1 MFDKLLETVC
11 LKISTVRSM
20 IKINDRLRKIVFQD
34 SSDIKQLKE
43 NPEFAALIEV
53 ISSQPEWRI
62 YDREWRIYDRSAVVT
77 RLYAIYERFVEDLI
91 SDWLRLMPDL
101 VPRYSDLGKKIQNT
115 HRQGIGRLLI
125 DIKKNRF
132 KHLSVEKVVQ
142 GLSSGITDTGKYE
155 LLPDAFLLHQQNLRK
170 EVLETVFK
178 NAGIDEAWKW
188 VINHKEIKYFVE
200 EVRGSQNTAEGELK
214 QLVDYRNKA
223 AHGSTDEI
231 LGTQEL
237 LDLGD
242 FVEALCKSLADLVTY
257 NIILRQS
264 DRGLVREIGK
274 ITEWFNK
281 PQAGV
286 AKVKE
291 VTLTV
296 EERVF
301 LVLVNN
307 KLSYGYSAKIES
319 IKLNDNF
326 QDRVEITSEEEV
338 GLKFDR
344 DARKGLTIYVTK
356 SNPVD

>member
-1 MFDKLLETVC
+1 MFDKLIETVC

-20 IKINDRLRKIVFQD
+20 IKINDRLRKIVSQD
-34 SSDIKQLKE
+34 SSDIKELKE
-43 NPEFAALIEV
+43 NPEFAALIEE
-53 ISSQPEWRI
+53 IPNK
-62 YDREWRIYDRSAVVT
+62 DEWRIYDRSAVVT

-91 SDWLRLMPDL
+91 SDWLRLMPEL
-101 VPRYSDLGKKIQNT
+101 VPRYSDLGEKIQNT
-115 HRQGIGRLLI
+115 HREGIGRLLI

-132 KHLSVEKVVQ
+132 QHLSVEKVVQ
-142 GLSSGITDTGKYE
+142 GLSCGITDTGKYE
-155 LLPDAFLLHQQNLRK
+155 LLPDAFLLHEQNLRK
-170 EVLETVFK
+170 EVLETVLK

-257 NIILRQS
+257 NIILRQI

-274 ITEWFNK
+274 ITEWFKK

-286 AKVKE
+286 AQVKE

-301 LVLVNN
+301 LVLFNDE
-307 KLSYGYSAKIES
+307 LSYCYAAKVES
-319 IKLNDNF
+319 IQLNDISHNH
-326 QDRVEITSEEEV
+326 VEITSEEEV

-344 DARKGLTIYVTK
+344 DARIGLTIYVT
-356 SNPVD
+356 SSDRVD

>member
-1 MFDKLLETVC
+1 MFEDLLQKVSV
-11 LKISTVRSM
+11 KISTVRGIIETSH
-20 IKINDRLRKIVFQD
+20 RLRRIVFRD
-34 SSDIKQLKE
+34 SLNKQKLAE

-53 ISSQPEWRI
+53 IPSEEEW
-62 YDREWRIYDRSAVVT
+62 EIYDRSAVVT

-91 SDWLRLMPDL
+91 SDWLRRMPDL
-101 VPRYSDLGKKIQNT
+101 VPRYSDLGEKIQNT
-115 HRQGIGRLLI
+115 HREGIGRLLI

-132 KHLSVEKVVQ
+132 QHLSVEKVVQ
-142 GLSSGITDTGKYE
+142 GLSCGITDTGKYE
-155 LLPDAFLLHQQNLRK
+155 LLPDAFLLHEQNLRK
-170 EVLETVFK
+170 EVLETVLK

-200 EVRGSQNTAEGELK
+200 ELRGNQNTAEGELK

-242 FVEALCKSLADLVTY
+242 FVEALCNSLADLVTY
-257 NIILRQS
+257 NIILLQS
-264 DRGLVREIGK
+264 HRGLVREIGK
-274 ITEWFNK
+274 ITEWFKK

-301 LVLVNN
+301 LVLVNDE
-307 KLSYGYSAKIES
+307 LSYCYAAKIES
-319 IKLNDNF
+319 IQLNDISHN
-326 QDRVEITSEEEV
+326 QVEITSEAEV

-344 DARKGLTIYVTK
+344 DARIGLTIYVTK
-356 SNPVD
+356 SNQVD

>member
-1 MFDKLLETVC
+1 MFDELIETVC

-20 IKINDRLRKIVFQD
+20 IKTNDRLREIVFQD
-34 SSDIKQLKE
+34 SSDIKELKE

-53 ISSQPEWRI
+53 IPSKQ
-62 YDREWRIYDRSAVVT
+62 EWRIYDRSAVVT

-91 SDWLRLMPDL
+91 SDWLRRMPDL
-101 VPRYSDLGKKIQNT
+101 VPRYSDLGQTVQNT
-115 HRQGIGRLLI
+115 HQEGIGRLLI

-132 KHLSVEKVVQ
+132 QHLSVEKVVQ
-142 GLSSGITDTGKYE
+142 GLSCGITDTGKYE
-155 LLPDAFLLHQQNLRK
+155 LLPDAFLLHEQNLRK
-170 EVLETVFK
+170 EVLETVLK

-257 NIILRQS
+257 NIILLQS
-264 DRGLVREIGK
+264 NRGLVREIGE
-274 ITEWFNK
+274 ITEWLK
-281 PQAGV
+281 KQQAYVAQVKGV
-286 AKVKE
+286 T
-291 VTLTV
+291 TLTV
-296 EERVF
+296 GERVF

-307 KLSYGYSAKIES
+307 KLSYCYSAKIES
-319 IKLNDNF
+319 IQLYDISQNH
-326 QDRVEITSEEEV
+326 VEITSEEEV

-344 DARKGLTIYVTK
+344 DARIGLTIYVTK

>member
-1 MFDKLLETVC
+1 MFDEILKTVC

-53 ISSQPEWRI
+53 ISSKPEWRI
-62 YDREWRIYDRSAVVT
+62 YDRCAVVT

-101 VPRYSDLGKKIQNT
+101 VPRYSDLGEKIQNT
-115 HRQGIGRLLI
+115 HREGIGRLLI
-125 DIKKNRF
+125 DIKKNKF

-142 GLSSGITDTGKYE
+142 GLSCGITDTGKYE
-155 LLPDAFLLHQQNLRK
+155 LLPDAFLLHEQNLRK

-200 EVRGSQNTAEGELK
+200 EVRDSKNTAEGELK
-214 QLVDYRNKA
+214 QLVDYRNEA
-223 AHGSTDEI
+223 AHGSTDQI

-257 NIILRQS
+257 NIILRQI

-274 ITEWFNK
+274 ITEWFKK

-301 LVLVNN
+301 LVLFNDE
-307 KLSYGYSAKIES
+307 LSYCYSAKIES
-319 IKLNDNF
+319 IQLNDIS
-326 QDRVEITSEEEV
+326 QDGVEITSEAEV

-344 DARKGLTIYVTK
+344 DARIGLTIYVTT
-356 SNPVD
+356 SNQVD

>member
-1 MFDKLLETVC
+1 MFEELIEKASV
-11 LKISTVRSM
+11 KISTVRAI
-20 IKINDRLRKIVFQD
+20 IKTNHRLRRIVFRD
-34 SSDIKQLKE
+34 SLNKQKLAE
-43 NPEFAALIEV
+43 NPEFAALIE
-53 ISSQPEWRI
+53 IIPSEREWEI
-62 YDREWRIYDRSAVVT
+62 YDRCAVVT

-101 VPRYSDLGKKIQNT
+101 VPRYSDLGEKIQNT
-115 HRQGIGRLLI
+115 HREGIGRLLI

-132 KHLSVEKVVQ
+132 QHLSVEKVVQ
-142 GLSSGITDTGKYE
+142 GLSCGITDTGKYE
-155 LLPDAFLLHQQNLRK
+155 LLPDAFLLHEQNLRK
-170 EVLETVFK
+170 EALETVLK

-257 NIILRQS
+257 NIILRQI

-274 ITEWFNK
+274 ISEWFPK

-286 AKVKE
+286 AKVQK
-291 VTLTV
+291 VILTV

-301 LVLVNN
+301 LLLVND
-307 KLSYGYSAKIES
+307 KLSYCYAAKVES
-319 IKLNDNF
+319 IQLYGISHNH
-326 QDRVEITSEEEV
+326 VEITSEEEV

-344 DARKGLTIYVTK
+344 DARTGLTIYVT
-356 SNPVD
+356 SSYRVD

>member
-1 MFDKLLETVC
+1 LAK
-11 LKISTVRSM
+11 
-20 IKINDRLRKIVFQD
+20 
-34 SSDIKQLKE
+34 
-43 NPEFAALIEV
+43 NPEFAALIAV
-53 ISSQPEWRI
+53 IPSEKEW
-62 YDREWRIYDRSAVVT
+62 EIYDRSAVVT

-91 SDWLRLMPDL
+91 SDWLRRMPDL
-101 VPRYSDLGKKIQNT
+101 VPRYSDLGQTVQNT
-115 HRQGIGRLLI
+115 HREGIGRLLI

-132 KHLSVEKVVQ
+132 QHLSVEKVVQ
-142 GLSSGITDTGKYE
+142 GLSCGITDTGKYE
-155 LLPDAFLLHQQNLRK
+155 LLPDAFLLHEQNLRK
-170 EVLETVFK
+170 DALEKVFK

-214 QLVDYRNKA
+214 QLVDYRNEA

-237 LDLGD
+237 LDLAD

-257 NIILRQS
+257 NIILLQR

-274 ITEWFNK
+274 ITHWYPK

-301 LVLVNN
+301 LVLVND
-307 KLSYGYSAKIES
+307 KLSYCYSAKIES
-319 IKLNDNF
+319 IQLNDIPHNH
-326 QDRVEITSEEEV
+326 VEITSEEEV

-344 DARKGLTIYVTK
+344 DARIGLTIYVT
-356 SNPVD
+356 SSYRVD

>member
-1 MFDKLLETVC
+1 MFEELIEKASV
-11 LKISTVRSM
+11 KISTVRAI
-20 IKINDRLRKIVFQD
+20 IKTNHRLRRIVFRD
-34 SSDIKQLKE
+34 SLNKQKWAE
-43 NPEFAALIEV
+43 DDEFAALIDV
-53 ISSQPEWRI
+53 IPSEKEW
-62 YDREWRIYDRSAVVT
+62 EIYDRSAVVT

-91 SDWLRLMPDL
+91 SDWLRRMPDL
-101 VPRYSDLGKKIQNT
+101 VPRYSDLGEKIQNT
-115 HRQGIGRLLI
+115 HREGIGRLLM
-125 DIKKNRF
+125 DLKKNRF
-132 KHLSVEKVVQ
+132 QHLSVEKVVQ
-142 GLSSGITDTGKYE
+142 GLSCGITDTGKYE
-155 LLPDAFLLHQQNLRK
+155 LLPDAFLLHEQNLRK
-170 EVLETVFK
+170 EVLETVLK

-257 NIILRQS
+257 NIILRQI

-274 ITEWFNK
+274 ITEWFKK

-286 AKVKE
+286 AKVQE

-301 LVLVNN
+301 LVLVNDE
-307 KLSYGYSAKIES
+307 LSYCYAAKVES
-319 IKLNDNF
+319 IQLNDISHNH
-326 QDRVEITSEEEV
+326 VEITSEAEV

-344 DARKGLTIYVTK
+344 DARTGLTIYVTK
-356 SNPVD
+356 SNQVD

>member
-1 MFDKLLETVC
+1 MFEDLIEKASV
-11 LKISTVRSM
+11 KISTVRAI
-20 IKINDRLRKIVFQD
+20 IKTNHRLREIVFRD
-34 SSDIKQLKE
+34 SLNKQKLAK
-43 NPEFAALIEV
+43 NPEFAALIAV
-53 ISSQPEWRI
+53 IPSEKEW
-62 YDREWRIYDRSAVVT
+62 EIYDRSAVVT

-91 SDWLRLMPDL
+91 SDWLRRMPDL
-101 VPRYSDLGKKIQNT
+101 VPRYSDLGQTVQNT
-115 HRQGIGRLLI
+115 HREGIGRLLI

-132 KHLSVEKVVQ
+132 QHLSVEKVVQ
-142 GLSSGITDTGKYE
+142 GLSCGITDTGKYE
-155 LLPDAFLLHQQNLRK
+155 LLPDAFLLHEQNLRK
-170 EVLETVFK
+170 EVLETVLK

-214 QLVDYRNKA
+214 QLVDYRNEA

-237 LDLGD
+237 LDLAD

-257 NIILRQS
+257 NIILLQR

-274 ITEWFNK
+274 ITHWYPK

-301 LVLVNN
+301 LVLVND
-307 KLSYGYSAKIES
+307 KLSYCYAAKVES
-319 IKLNDNF
+319 IQRYGISQN
-326 QDRVEITSEEEV
+326 QVEITSEEEV

-344 DARKGLTIYVTK
+344 DARIGLTIYVT
-356 SNPVD
+356 SSDRVD

>member
-1 MFDKLLETVC
+1 L
-11 LKISTVRSM
+11 
-20 IKINDRLRKIVFQD
+20 
-34 SSDIKQLKE
+34 
-43 NPEFAALIEV
+43 
-53 ISSQPEWRI
+53 
-62 YDREWRIYDRSAVVT
+62 
-77 RLYAIYERFVEDLI
+77 
-91 SDWLRLMPDL
+91 
-101 VPRYSDLGKKIQNT
+101 
-115 HRQGIGRLLI
+115 
-125 DIKKNRF
+125 
-132 KHLSVEKVVQ
+132 
-142 GLSSGITDTGKYE
+142 
-155 LLPDAFLLHQQNLRK
+155 
-170 EVLETVFK
+170 K

-257 NIILRQS
+257 NIILRQI

-274 ITEWFNK
+274 ITEWFKN

-296 EERVF
+296 GERVF
-301 LVLVNN
+301 LVLVNDE
-307 KLSYGYSAKIES
+307 LSYCYAAKVES
-319 IKLNDNF
+319 IQLYGISHNH
-326 QDRVEITSEEEV
+326 VEITSEEEV

-344 DARKGLTIYVTK
+344 DARIGLTIYVT
-356 SNPVD
+356 SSYRVD